1 MAGRDGGVARLVL
14 QGLWSSAVEEL
25 DAQAGGSA
33 GTRRR
38 KDAPT
43 ELQLLR
49 TSLSNAFAAG
59 PGEHIKTVIVP

>member
-1 MAGRDGGVARLVL
+1 MARLVL
-14 QGLWSSAVEEL
+14 QGLWSSAVDEL
-25 DAQAGGSA
+25 DTQAGGSA

-49 TSLSNAFAAG
+49 TSLSDAFAAG
-59 PGEHIKTVIVP
+59 PREPQFVQTLQVVALLL